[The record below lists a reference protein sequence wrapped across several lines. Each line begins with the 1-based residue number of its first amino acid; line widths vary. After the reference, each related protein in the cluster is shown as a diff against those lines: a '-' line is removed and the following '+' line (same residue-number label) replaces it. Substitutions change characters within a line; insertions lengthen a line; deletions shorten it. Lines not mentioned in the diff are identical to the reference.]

1 MSDERFSAQAGVK
14 VFTGNELLLKGGLE
28 GGMALFTGYPGSPIS
43 DVFDSIYVNRDLFLE
58 HGIVG
63 QIANNEALA
72 VARLNGARMAN
83 LRAMAVMK
91 SVGLHVASDGI
102 AIGNLAE
109 PKHPEGG
116 ALIVVGD
123 DPWNET
129 TQINSDSRF
138 LSQHLQAPILEPSTF
153 QEIKDWINIGFELSG
168 ACNLYVTFLITTP
181 QADGG
186 GSVVVKS
193 NVYPKINSNWK
204 ISLSNQELSV
214 KDFVMIPPHT
224 SQKEATLEAR
234 YKKFIEKVREKKLNS
249 LLYFDSQSSEI
260 VPLGFIASGMS
271 YCYLEHAL
279 YEMDLKG
286 LFPILK
292 LGSTYPLDQDIVRE
306 FLQRVKTVIVIEEKR
321 PFIENQ
327 IKVIAQGM
335 AQEKAHSF
343 LREISIFGKEFPFDC
358 EGISQVR
365 GINTSILIDRLGKL
379 LLKSMLPQ
387 IKGKEKKIEEEV
399 RLIQETSKFNLQI
412 PVRTPTFCPGCPH
425 RDSAIVSLNM
435 KKEFSDP
442 DSIKSKNNGPMDFV
456 FHGESG
462 CHSMLQF
469 APNEGLMQNYSGM
482 GLGGGTGAGIDPFI
496 KNKQVVFL
504 GDSTFFHSGMIAIS
518 DSIKNNQNITYIILD
533 NKTTAMTG
541 HQPTPGN
548 DFDILGRKTL
558 QQKIEKI
565 VRALAGGENI
575 PVARANPEERESYTK
590 LIENLALKQGVK
602 VVIAD
607 KECGITF
614 HRRVRKERKS
624 MVREK
629 GYLPSQEFINITPD
643 VCEACH
649 ECTRSTGCPGLTLE
663 DTDFGPKVVT
673 DLSTCVADGA
683 CMKGKVCPSFE
694 KVVIKRKN
702 PAQNKLNEIKGVELP
717 LPAICNFDSSYY
729 ISTFAIGGMGAGVIS
744 AILVRAGLEEGYSV
758 LFQDKKGLAIRNGG
772 VYGHVVYSKD
782 SNQVL
787 APQVPYGKADLVL
800 GIDLLETA
808 RGLDPKFNMQVASP
822 LKTSAIVNSHKTET
836 ILTLMQKDFFNA
848 AEIEDQI
855 KKRIKQE
862 NFFSID
868 FSKISE
874 FFLGSKLYTNLLIVG
889 AAFQKGELP
898 LSIESLEK
906 AIKESVGEHD
916 LKENMRAFYLG
927 REILSNPQK
936 FLNSITKKRLT
947 YDETIF
953 SKSELLKKRFFIG
966 EKLGVKYR
974 QSMERAIR
982 WMRLDEVSNQK
993 IALRFYELIQY
1004 ENVEYAE
1011 LYLSLLWEV
1020 YRKDHKDFI
1029 ATKAVI
1035 ENLFKVMAIKDE
1047 IYVSHL
1053 LTSEE
1058 KIDQDKARYKV
1069 DESNGD
1075 EIRYTHFNRPHFS
1088 FLGLELEFDFHTK
1101 NWMLKIMKYCKFL
1114 RNLLP
1119 LWHAREKSFRNWYVD
1134 LVRGFNY
1141 FLDERIYMNYVQILK
1156 IPETVS
1162 GYREIRYPKMEAARK
1177 RVFDLL
1183 SDIEFLKKQKSDTKF
1198 YLKKGF

>member
-1 MSDERFSAQAGVK
+1 MSDERFRASEGIKA
-14 VFTGNELLLKGGLE
+14 FTGNELLLKGGLE
-28 GGMALFTGYPGSPIS
+28 GGIALFTGYPGSPIS
-43 DVFDSIYVNRDLFLE
+43 DVFDSIYFNRDLFLE

-72 VARLNGARMAN
+72 VARLNGCRMAN

-91 SVGLHVASDGI
+91 SVGLHVASDAI

-129 TQINSDSRF
+129 TQIVSDSRF

-153 QEIKDWINIGFELSG
+153 QEIKDWISIGFELSG
-168 ACNLYVTFLITTP
+168 SCNLYVTFLITTP

-204 ISLSNQELSV
+204 MTLSNQELDI

-224 SQKEATLEAR
+224 SQKEATLQGR
-234 YKKFIEKVREKKLNS
+234 TKKFIEKIREKNLNS
-249 LLYFDSQSSEI
+249 LLYFDSQNLEF
-260 VPLGFIASGMS
+260 PLGFITSGMS

-286 LFPILK
+286 FFPILK
-292 LGSTYPLDQDIVRE
+292 LGSTYPLDQELVRN
-306 FLQRVKTVIVIEEKR
+306 FLQRVKTGIVIEEKR
-321 PFIENQ
+321 PFLENQ

-335 AQEKAHSF
+335 AQESADSF
-343 LREISIFGKEFPFDC
+343 SHEISIYGKEFPHAC
-358 EGISQVR
+358 EGIPQVR

-379 LLKSMLPQ
+379 FLALGIPQ
-387 IKGKEKKIEEEV
+387 IKGKEKKIKEEID
-399 RLIQETSKFNLQI
+399 LIQETSKLNLQI

-425 RDSAIVSLNM
+425 RDSAIVSLKM

-442 DSIKSKNNGPMDFV
+442 NSIKTKKSGPVDFV

-482 GLGGGTGAGIDPFI
+482 GLGGGTGSGIDPFI

-558 QQKIEKI
+558 RQKIERI

-575 PVARANPEERESYTK
+575 PVIRANPEERESYSR
-590 LIENLALKQGVK
+590 LIENLALKEGVK

-607 KECGITF
+607 KECAITF
-614 HRRVRKERKS
+614 HRRMRKEKKS

-649 ECTRSTGCPGLTLE
+649 ECTQTTGCPGLTIE

-694 KVVIKRKN
+694 KVVIIRKKSVRK
-702 PAQNKLNEIKGVELP
+702 PFNEIKVREIP
-717 LPAICNFDSSYY
+717 LPSVSNFDSSYY
-729 ISTFAIGGMGAGVIS
+729 ISTFAVGGMGAGVIS
-744 AILVRAGLEEGYSV
+744 AILVRAGIEEGYSV

-772 VYGHVVYSKD
+772 VYGHVVYSKN

-787 APQVPYGKADLVL
+787 APQAPYGKADLVL

-808 RGLDPKFNMQVASP
+808 RGLDPKANMQVASP
-822 LKTSAIVNSHKTET
+822 FRSSAIVNSHKTET
-836 ILTLMQKDFFNA
+836 ILTLMRKDFFNGS
-848 AEIEDQI
+848 EIEDQI

-862 NFFSID
+862 KFFCID
-868 FSKISE
+868 FSQISE
-874 FFLGSKLYTNLLIVG
+874 NVLGSKLYTNLLMVG
-889 AAFQKGELP
+889 AAYQKGELP
-898 LSIESLEK
+898 LSLESLEK
-906 AIKESVGEHD
+906 AIKETVGEED
-916 LKENMRAFYLG
+916 LKENSQAFHLG
-927 REILSNPQK
+927 REIVCNPEK
-936 FLNSITKKRLT
+936 FLNSIAKKRLT
-947 YDETIF
+947 YDETIALKAEF
-953 SKSELLKKRFFIG
+953 LKKRIFIG
-966 EKLGVKYR
+966 EKLALKYR

-982 WMRLDEVSNQK
+982 WMHLDEVSNQK

-1004 ENVEYAE
+1004 ENMGVAE

-1029 ATKAVI
+1029 ATKAAI

-1053 LTSEE
+1053 LTSQE
-1058 KIDQDKARYKV
+1058 KIDRDKLRYRV

-1075 EIRYTHFNRPHFS
+1075 EILYTHFNRPHFS
-1088 FLGLELEFDFHTK
+1088 LLGLEIEFDFHTK
-1101 NWMLKIMKYCKFL
+1101 NWMLNIMKYCKFL
-1114 RNLLP
+1114 RRLLP
-1119 LWHAREKSFRNWYVD
+1119 LWHKREKAFRNWYID

-1141 FLDERIYMNYVQILK
+1141 FRDGQIYMKYVQILK

-1162 GYREIRYPKMEAARK
+1162 GYREIRYPKMEEARK
-1177 RVFDLL
+1177 KVFNLL
-1183 SDIEFLKKQKSDTKF
+1183 SDIEFLKKQNPNTKF
-1198 YLKKGF
+1198 SFK